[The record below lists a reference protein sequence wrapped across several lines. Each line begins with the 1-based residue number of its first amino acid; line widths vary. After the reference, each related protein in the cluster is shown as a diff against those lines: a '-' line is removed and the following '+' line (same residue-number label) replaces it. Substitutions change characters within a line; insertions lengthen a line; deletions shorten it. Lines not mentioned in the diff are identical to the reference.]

1 MPSSGALLNAILTRE
16 RMEAFEPQCRKIAAN
31 LVQSFLERDEIEFIG
46 EFARE
51 FAAQIQCAFLG
62 SSAEMCELL
71 RLWTLKNQQAT
82 LVFLKSSTVSREDE

>member
-1 MPSSGALLNAILTRE
+1 MPSSGALLNAILARE

-51 FAAQIQCAFLG
+51 LAAQIQCAFLG
-62 SSAEMCELL
+62 SPAEMCEPL

-82 LVFLKSSTVSREDE
+82 LVFWKCSTVSREDE